1 MGSTSVAPASAT
13 PSLRDLFELFKDLIL
28 QGPKWVRIVVVLIM
42 SALIT
47 LYVLHALGIYP
58 PPVTV
63 PGGYSLA
70 NGKQVPGPGDKV
82 MEPATTELQADD
94 AHGRWHDDHPE
105 DNPPLKKVFQIS
117 EDNYLGYRF
126 FDKSDHCVFVIRR
139 ESGKTSSHWLR
150 DPQLQASAA
159 GSTTRSRGSDRA
171 SDPSIVARLM
181 DALVPAAEAASL
193 SSGEGSAGEY
203 TPASQGACVG
213 GTHPGQF
220 TWWWGPPEDQCWAP
234 MYRQWKDGCKHY
246 QRFNKCSSA
255 WDDAIHWVSCS
266 AGPHG

>member
-1 MGSTSVAPASAT
+1 MGSTSVTPAAASPT
-13 PSLRDLFELFKDLIL
+13 TRDFFELFKDLVL
-28 QGPKWVRIVVVLIM
+28 QSPLWVRVPVVLIM
-42 SALIT
+42 SSLIT

-70 NGKQVPGPGDKV
+70 NGQQVPGAGDEV
-82 MEPATTELQADD
+82 MRPATAELQADD
-94 AHGRWHDDHPE
+94 AESRWHDDNPE
-105 DNPPLKKVFQIS
+105 DNPPLKKVFQIGY
-117 EDNYLGYRF
+117 DNYLGYRF

-150 DPQLQASAA
+150 DPQSAA
-159 GSTTRSRGSDRA
+159 AGGTTRSKRADRGP
-171 SDPSIVARLM
+171 DPSIVARLM

-193 SSGEGSAGEY
+193 ASGEGSAGEFA
-203 TPASQGACVG
+203 PASQGACVG

-220 TWWWGPPEDQCWAP
+220 TWWWGAPEDQCWAP

-246 QRFNKCSSA
+246 QRFNKCSKA
-255 WDDAIHWVSCS
+255 WDDAIHWVNCS